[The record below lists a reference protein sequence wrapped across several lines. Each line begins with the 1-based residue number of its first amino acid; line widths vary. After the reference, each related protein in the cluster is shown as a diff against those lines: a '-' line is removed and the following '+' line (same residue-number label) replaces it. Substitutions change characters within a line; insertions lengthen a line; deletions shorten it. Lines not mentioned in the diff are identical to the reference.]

1 LWRVQWP
8 AASRTGSGSRRSQA
22 SSWRERPAAGDVG
35 REVLGC
41 SISLG
46 GADLGEVRAEKV
58 ALDLDPF
65 DLDVLR
71 SLARGAPTAEEPLSG
86 TLRAALSEKEVL
98 RLV

>member
-1 LWRVQWP
+1 
-8 AASRTGSGSRRSQA
+8 
-22 SSWRERPAAGDVG
+22 
-35 REVLGC
+35 
-41 SISLG
+41 
-46 GADLGEVRAEKV
+46 VRAEKV